1 MNDYSDMYLAI
12 LMVNLVRFRNAF
24 PDKYTQAG
32 FKAKPKHPPKPP
44 RSGPSNI
51 EALNSE
57 ASLCPTGCTSP
68 LSVESCHQFETS
80 TDVTG
85 LEDFGLGPPG
95 DLHDHHSDDPSH
107 KSDSDFNLTIM
118 HEFLGDSASIRD
130 WNPDPPDSDGNHHH
144 NDGNSL
150 LPTATHTDHGERN
163 STSSPTNVVTASMQS
178 MNEETTLVEDFSARM
193 FDQSDLFPDPP
204 SDREKDPADIASHH
218 HDFDKMD
225 GEPDVGSVGH
235 DLVRW
240 EDMVTHPIFTLDTG
254 PPPAPGIGTVSVS
267 MDGGV
272 TLAPINPALFGG
284 GSGVSS
290 PGGAPTEPGDAVV
303 PGFSALLEELN
314 SNHLSIH
321 GGVSVQIPVA
331 APSKRKQNSGRRKR
345 RDKVE
350 GAGGDCIESKA
361 SKLGVAGGKRRKIMN
376 K

>member
-1 MNDYSDMYLAI
+1 MDLI
-12 LMVNLVRFRNAF
+12 RFRNAF

-68 LSVESCHQFETS
+68 LSVESRHQFETS

-85 LEDFGLGPPG
+85 LEDFGLGPPSE
-95 DLHDHHSDDPSH
+95 LHDHHSDDPSH

-118 HEFLGDSASIRD
+118 HEFLGDGASIRD
-130 WNPDPPDSDGNHHH
+130 WNPDPDSDGSHHH
-144 NDGNSL
+144 HDDNSL
-150 LPTATHTDHGERN
+150 LPTSTQTDLDERN
-163 STSSPTNVVTASMQS
+163 SSSPPTTVVNASMQS
-178 MNEETTLVEDFSARM
+178 MSVETTLVEDFSARI
-193 FDQSDLFPDPP
+193 FDQSDLFSDP
-204 SDREKDPADIASHH
+204 SSSREKDPADVASHH
-218 HDFDKMD
+218 HDFDKTD
-225 GEPDVGSVGH
+225 GEPDVGVGVGH

-254 PPPAPGIGTVSVS
+254 PPSASGIGTGSVG

-290 PGGAPTEPGDAVV
+290 PGGAPTGEPGDAVV

-314 SNHLSIH
+314 SNHLGIH
-321 GGVSVQIPVA
+321 GGISAQVPVVA
-331 APSKRKQNSGRRKR
+331 APSKRKQNTGRRKR
-345 RDKVE
+345 REKGE
-350 GAGGDCIESKA
+350 GSGGDGIESKA
-361 SKLGVAGGKRRKIMN
+361 SKLGVAGGKRRKTMN